1 MTLYYIIISQIVFC
15 HCIYIYTSVVKLLS
29 KWSYY
34 ILWTWIYEG
43 TIWKGC
49 EETGST
55 LTIQAH
61 GSSRCFPIKSLV
73 RDVPRVQNVR
83 THPYFRVGWD
93 AAWPSLHGSWLLFEI
108 EHMSTTRESVW
119 KFKGNSVDR
128 HVPYWDGQFRG
139 WSPIPHRPRFILRQ
153 RKTFLLCRS
162 LRPSFHESSAVL
174 EPSLLSNKTIK
185 SFEDMQAL
193 KLCQD
198 TPVDGL
204 GYFAD
209 RQKMFTIHEG
219 SPTTISMGWHKMV
232 PPVDSVQLVYKWLN
246 SVVYGRYNELVNG
259 DYNGV

>member
-1 MTLYYIIISQIVFC
+1 MKSRCICNEIIWYVTVLVCYRCVIGMLLCYIIWHYTTLLYIYLLYYMTLCYMMLYYTILHYHYYMTLYYIIISQIVFC

-139 WSPIPHRPRFILRQ
+139 W
-153 RKTFLLCRS
+153 
-162 LRPSFHESSAVL
+162 
-174 EPSLLSNKTIK
+174 
-185 SFEDMQAL
+185 
-193 KLCQD
+193 
-198 TPVDGL
+198 
-204 GYFAD
+204 
-209 RQKMFTIHEG
+209 
-219 SPTTISMGWHKMV
+219 
-232 PPVDSVQLVYKWLN
+232 
-246 SVVYGRYNELVNG
+246 
-259 DYNGV
+259 